1 MASAGSAMIG
11 QPPNTPRDVN
21 IVRGW
26 YRRIGMVDADPTKG
40 YVLAARPPPGYTPE
54 SKQAGIIGAMVG
66 VILAIVVPT
75 VARLIARSRGKH
87 TRLGSDDWAIVVAAV
102 CLPPFFFR
110 NLDTSRSLP

>member
-1 MASAGSAMIG
+1 MADSASAIIG
-11 QPPNTPRDVN
+11 APPNTDRDLD

-26 YRRIGMVDADPTKG
+26 YRRFGMGNVDPTKG
-40 YVLAARPPPGYTPE
+40 FLLVARQPPGYVPE
-54 SKQAGIIGAMVG
+54 SKQAGIIGGMVA

-102 CLPPFFFR
+102 RLSPSQLSVSSIC
-110 NLDTSRSLP
+110 